1 MSGPIRHHILAR
13 IFWENKIECIYSDIS
28 TLVVG
33 IWGVEYVWG
42 GVSNIENSGAGI
54 WGEAQPLIWHKVNT
68 KCGALG
74 IHLWWKWKAGTE
86 DDLWDEVYIKYLKV
100 EGRDRAI
107 KPRWGFQP
115 QNRK

>member
-1 MSGPIRHHILAR
+1 MSGPIGHHILAR

-54 WGEAQPLIWHKVNT
+54 LGEAQPLIWCKANT

-74 IHLWWKWKAGTE
+74 IHPWWKWKAGTTKMTYGMK
-86 DDLWDEVYIKYLKV
+86 YISN
-100 EGRDRAI
+100 I
-107 KPRWGFQP
+107 
-115 QNRK
+115 